1 MNCEFIPIAKN
12 GFNEY
17 FTIDTLEQVIF
28 LVRDP
33 VESLKNTKEVFDMSC
48 SPQNG
53 GSTSFNVI
61 NYNLFTEKIDGK
73 NCIAYFFVCELL
85 PSVWSNFPRKH
96 VFHGE
101 VKSKFLYRTFWRKL
115 FALLTKFNF

>member
-33 VESLKNTKEVFDMSC
+33 VESLKNKKEVFDMSC

-73 NCIAYFFVCELL
+73 NCLAYFL
-85 PSVWSNFPRKH
+85 SV
-96 VFHGE
+96 
-101 VKSKFLYRTFWRKL
+101 KFFRQSGPIFQENTFFMGK
-115 FALLTKFNF
+115 